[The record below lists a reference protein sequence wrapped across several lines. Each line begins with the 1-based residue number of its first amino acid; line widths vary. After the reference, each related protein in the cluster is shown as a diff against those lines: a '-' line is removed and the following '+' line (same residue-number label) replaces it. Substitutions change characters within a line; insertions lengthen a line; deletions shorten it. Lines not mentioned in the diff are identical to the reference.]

1 MRMPQFAPS
10 QPRCRRILTPRRA
23 IVHRPCAFVSRVAP
37 VGKSVAVV
45 LLLAALMLGP
55 LGARAAAP
63 EAAESVKQLLS
74 RDLIGAHGKEVRMI
88 SVAYPPGAASL
99 PHRHDA
105 QVFVYV
111 LEGSVIMQA
120 KGSPAV
126 TLGPGETFYEGPDD
140 IHLVSANASHT
151 APAKI
156 LVFMVKDKA
165 KPASRAVSAAGTP

>member
-10 QPRCRRILTPRRA
+10 QPRCRRILRSRRA
-23 IVHRPCAFVSRVAP
+23 VVHPRCAFVSRVAP
-37 VGKSVAVV
+37 VLKSVALV
-45 LLLAALMLGP
+45 LLLAPLILGP

-63 EAAESVKQLLS
+63 GAAESVKELMS
-74 RDLIGAHGKEVRMI
+74 RDLIDAHGKEVRMI
-88 SVAYPPGAASL
+88 SVTYLPGAASL

-111 LEGSVIMQA
+111 LEGSLIMQV

-165 KPASRAVSAAGTP
+165 KPASRAVTAARTP